1 MIDVKKIINLDVD
14 GVLYPILPLEEYK
27 EIGCF
32 LRYAP
37 MYGALK
43 FVEDIR
49 EFCARYNYQL
59 YFLTK
64 TCDQAPELH
73 HIHAWE
79 KMQWINDTFGMGTG
93 ITRVLNHTQ
102 NKSDFSSGILIDDF
116 GRNCMN
122 WDGIDN
128 ISIQFG
134 EKKVKPWLNAETYDD
149 VLYLLNQLE
158 AN

>member
-1 MIDVKKIINLDVD
+1 MNRIINLDVD

-27 EIGCF
+27 EVGCF
-32 LRYAP
+32 MRYEP
-37 MYGALK
+37 MPGALK

-49 EFCARYNYQL
+49 EFCRKYGYQL

-73 HIHAWE
+73 YIHAWE
-79 KMQWINDTFGMGTG
+79 KMQWINGTFGTGMG
-93 ITRVLNHTQ
+93 ITRVLKHNQ
-102 NKSDFSSGILIDDF
+102 NKRDFSSGILIDDF
-116 GRNCMN
+116 GKNCMH
-122 WDGIDN
+122 WDGIGN

-134 EKKVKPWLNAETYDD
+134 EEKTKPWLNAKTYDD
-149 VLYLLNQLE
+149 VIKILYQLE

>member
-1 MIDVKKIINLDVD
+1 MKKIINVDVD
-14 GVLYPILPLEEYK
+14 GVLYPLLPLEEYR
-27 EIGCF
+27 EVGCF
-32 LRYAP
+32 MRHPP
-37 MYGALK
+37 MVGAVE

-49 EFCARYNYQL
+49 KFCKEYGYQL

-73 HIHAWE
+73 YIHTWE
-79 KMQWINDTFGMGTG
+79 KIQWINDTFPGFG

-102 NKSDFSSGILIDDF
+102 NKRDFSSGILIDDY
-116 GRNCMN
+116 GKNCMN
-122 WDGIDN
+122 WEGIGN

-134 EKKVKPWLNAETYDD
+134 ENKVKPWFNAKTYED
-149 VLYLLNQLE
+149 VMKILNQLE

>member
-1 MIDVKKIINLDVD
+1 MKKVINLDVD

-27 EIGCF
+27 EVGCF
-32 LRYAP
+32 LRYEP
-37 MYGALK
+37 MPGAIK
-43 FVEDIR
+43 FVEEIR
-49 EFCARYNYQL
+49 KFCKKYGYQL

-73 HIHAWE
+73 YIHSWE
-79 KMQWINDTFGMGTG
+79 KIQWINDTFGMGAG

-102 NKSDFSSGILIDDF
+102 NKRDFSSGVLIDDY
-116 GRNCMN
+116 GKNCMA
-122 WDGIDN
+122 WEGIGN

-134 EKKVKPWLNAETYDD
+134 EAKVKPWLNAETYED
-149 VLYLLNQLE
+149 VMKILNQLE